1 MSGIISSVLM
11 KAYKAKE
18 RRKGM
23 NMHDLFNLKNW
34 AVVGATQ
41 DTSKFGYKVYNKL
54 KRHGFNVFPINPKQD
69 EIEGVKCYKSL
80 RDIEENIDVISLIV
94 NPGIGIEVI
103 DIAKE
108 KGIKNVWCQPG
119 AESKELIE
127 KAQSYGINIIYNECV
142 LVELG

>member
-1 MSGIISSVLM
+1 MD
-11 KAYKAKE
+11 
-18 RRKGM
+18 M
-23 NMHDLFNLKNW
+23 NDLFNLKNW

-41 DTSKFGYKVYNKL
+41 DTSKFGFKVFNKL

-80 RDIEENIDVISLIV
+80 RDIEDNIDVISLIV
-94 NPGIGIEVI
+94 NPKIGMEVI

-119 AESKELIE
+119 AESEELVE